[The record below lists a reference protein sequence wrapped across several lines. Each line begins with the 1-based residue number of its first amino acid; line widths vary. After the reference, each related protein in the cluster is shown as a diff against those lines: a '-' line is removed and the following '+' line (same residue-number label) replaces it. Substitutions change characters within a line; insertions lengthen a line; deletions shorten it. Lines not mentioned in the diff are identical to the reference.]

1 MGRDC
6 HDSGRGDDGGGGL
19 LALYQTDLKR
29 LLAFSTVSAL
39 GILTMLLGI
48 GTRHALE
55 AMVVFLLAHAL
66 YKGALFMV
74 AGAVE
79 HETGTR
85 DVEKLG
91 GLWRAMPVTAVVA
104 ALAAVS
110 LAGFGPVLS
119 FIGKELLLA
128 AVLEVPAANAVLV
141 PASVLGG
148 TLFVTVA
155 AIVAIKPFWGRVIP
169 TPKHPHEAPFSLWI
183 GPAVLAALG
192 VVCGL
197 VPSRIAGPL
206 VRPAV
211 GTVSGAWEPVQ
222 LALWHGINL
231 PLLLSALSVVAG
243 LALFVLW
250 APLRRATRGLEA
262 AFEYG
267 PTRWYQAGLDDLN
280 AVARGQTR
288 LLQSGYLRFYVM
300 TVIVTT
306 TALVAYAYTSRG
318 TFPGLP
324 PGSGVGVTELVLA
337 TLTVLGAF
345 LTARAPSRLSSV
357 AALGVVGYGVA
368 LTYLLYGAPD
378 LAMTQFMT
386 ETLTVILFVLVF
398 YHLPRF
404 TRVSSP
410 RARWRDAAIAA
421 AFGVLM
427 TVLVLAATTLPL
439 DSALREFYARNSR
452 PLGHGRNVVNVILVD
467 FRALDTLG
475 EITVL
480 GVAALGVFALLKLR
494 PPKEH
499 G

>member
-1 MGRDC
+1 
-6 HDSGRGDDGGGGL
+6 
-19 LALYQTDLKR
+19 
-29 LLAFSTVSAL
+29 
-39 GILTMLLGI
+39 MLLGI
-48 GTRHALE
+48 GMHQALE

-85 DVEKLG
+85 DVEQLG
-91 GLWRAMPVTAVVA
+91 GLWRAMPVTTAVA

-128 AVLEVPAANAVLV
+128 AVWEVPAANTVLV
-141 PASVLGG
+141 PAAVLAGM
-148 TLFVTVA
+148 LFVTVA
-155 AIVAIKPFWGRVIP
+155 AIVAIKPFWGRVVP
-169 TPKHPHEAPFSLWI
+169 TPKDPHEAPFSLWV
-183 GPAVLAALG
+183 GPALLATLG
-192 VVCGL
+192 VVFGL
-197 VPSRIAGPL
+197 APTLLAESL
-206 VRPAV
+206 MTPAV
-211 GTVSGAWEPVQ
+211 GAVYGAFLPVT
-222 LALWHGINL
+222 LALWHGFNV
-231 PLLLSALSVVAG
+231 PLLLSAVSVVAG
-243 LALFVLW
+243 LALYGLW
-250 APLRRATRGLEA
+250 APLRRATRGLEIVSHQ
-262 AFEYG
+262 G
-267 PTRWYQAGLDDLN
+267 PTRWYRASLDGLN

-300 TVIVTT
+300 TIIIATT
-306 TALVAYAYTSRG
+306 VLVAYAYTSRG

-324 PGSGVGVTELVLA
+324 TGSGVGVTELVLA
-337 TLTVLGAF
+337 TLIVLGAF
-345 LTARAPSRLSSV
+345 LTARAPSRLSAV

-368 LTYLLYGAPD
+368 LTYILYGAPD

-386 ETLTVILFVLVF
+386 ETLTVMLFVLVF

-404 TRVSSP
+404 TRMSSA
-410 RARWRDAAIAA
+410 RVRWRDAAIAA

-439 DSALREFYARNSR
+439 DSALRDFYARNSR
-452 PLGHGRNVVNVILVD
+452 ALAHGRNVVNVILVD

-480 GVAALGVFALLKLR
+480 GVAAIGVFALLKLR